1 MDDFKVEVTDMV
13 ELDDGGAVITFDTCE
28 KGRKALISYGLLK
41 ILETAASIA
50 MPEELQEKVFTE
62 EEDMELTE
70 TNQSDL
76 FKEEYKNED

>member
-1 MDDFKVEVTDMV
+1 MDEFKVEVTDMI
-13 ELDDGGAVITFDTCE
+13 EHEDGRATLIFDTCE
-28 KGRKALISYGLLK
+28 KGRKALISYGLLT

-50 MPEELQEKVFTE
+50 MPEELKEKVFTE